1 KKFNAGSGVPTLNR
15 NHLDE
20 IDIEIP
26 DLPTQSRIASVLSAY
41 DDLIEN
47 NEKRIRALEE
57 MAQLLYTEWFVKY
70 NFSCNNNI
78 ETHCANVETHCNA
91 SLRRGRS
98 NDNSSVSMIDSGTE
112 YGIIPE
118 GWEVRKLK
126 EIGKVITGK
135 TPPTNNLNNFNGEIL
150 FIKTPDIHGNIFVL
164 GTEQTLSE
172 IGMKTQSSKLL
183 PEKTVFI
190 SCIGTLGVVGITS
203 KPSQT
208 NQQINSLLFNNK
220 NDYIM
225 FYFFAKSLKQKL
237 VGLGSNGS
245 TMGNVNKDKFENINI
260 LYPAEEVR
268 NLFFEATENLFDEI
282 LSLQKQNNN
291 LSKTRDLLIPQL
303 VTGKR
308 GGGKIM
314 KKNSFGEESVK
325 KYLMGYSD
333 KFINDIIQTLNK
345 AKAVVDLDL
354 GALLDGLDFKPN
366 DRQPEASESF
376 LAELFSIFWLEKFGF
391 KNIKPLP
398 ANKKLS
404 PDFTAS
410 YNNKKFVIEV
420 FCLTEEHE
428 QKKSDLY
435 NCYINFGP
443 ECESSK
449 FSRDFYEKAKL
460 KKRQL
465 DSYDR
470 IDESLDDNYQK
481 ILLCVS
487 NSRSVNA
494 LSTEDN
500 FKYFFKKLLDKLK
513 WGNRYYF
520 GILTL
525 MLENREDPIGILD
538 YTIYPELK

>member
-1 KKFNAGSGVPTLNR
+1 MGNFKRVKIKDHCEITSSKRIFADEYLTSGVPFYRGKEISEKQRSSSEVSDLIYISRKKFEEIKSKYGVPQKGELLLTSVGTIGNPYLVKENEEFYFKDGNLTWFRKFNGINGKWLYYWLLSPQGKAELNKCTIGSSQKAYTI
-15 NHLDE
+15 NLLYGLQ
-20 IDIEIP
+20 INLPDIQ
-26 DLPTQSRIASVLSAY
+26 TQSRIASVLSAY
-41 DDLIEN
+41 DDFIEN

-57 MAQLLYTEWFVKY
+57 MAQLLYAEWFVKY
-70 NFSCNNNI
+70 NFAGCDDMGMD
-78 ETHCANVETHCNA
+78 VETHCNA
-91 SLRRGRS
+91 SLQQAR
-98 NDNSSVSMIDSGTE
+98 DNAHMVDSGTE
-112 YGIIPE
+112 YGMIPE
-118 GWEVRKLK
+118 GWEVKKLK

-208 NQQINSLLFNNK
+208 NQQINSLLLNNK

-308 GGGKIM
+308 
-314 KKNSFGEESVK
+314 
-325 KYLMGYSD
+325 
-333 KFINDIIQTLNK
+333 
-345 AKAVVDLDL
+345 
-354 GALLDGLDFKPN
+354 AL
-366 DRQPEASESF
+366 
-376 LAELFSIFWLEKFGF
+376 
-391 KNIKPLP
+391 
-398 ANKKLS
+398 KKL
-404 PDFTAS
+404 
-410 YNNKKFVIEV
+410 
-420 FCLTEEHE
+420 
-428 QKKSDLY
+428 
-435 NCYINFGP
+435 
-443 ECESSK
+443 
-449 FSRDFYEKAKL
+449 
-460 KKRQL
+460 
-465 DSYDR
+465 
-470 IDESLDDNYQK
+470 
-481 ILLCVS
+481 
-487 NSRSVNA
+487 
-494 LSTEDN
+494 
-500 FKYFFKKLLDKLK
+500 
-513 WGNRYYF
+513 
-520 GILTL
+520 
-525 MLENREDPIGILD
+525 
-538 YTIYPELK
+538 